1 MTPNMTLLAVM
12 NKLCIFRYELAFVV
26 GVTSYRWH
34 HSQSD
39 AVRTI
44 KDCALL
50 TKLESFSFEKGRNL
64 IRFL

>member
-12 NKLCIFRYELAFVV
+12 NKLCMFWYELAFVV

-39 AVRTI
+39 AVRRI
-44 KDCALL
+44 KDCVMLTAL
-50 TKLESFSFEKGRNL
+50 KNFPSENVAM
-64 IRFL
+64 